1 MDPHLQVTGMPTI
14 VMVKAPC
21 YIQTELLHTKV
32 NGKMINS
39 MDKEPWLCLRV
50 ENILAVT
57 SKGQNKVKE
66 PIFIQ
71 MVVSL
76 KVSGTTICEMAKECF
91 LKTTADTMKVSGKMD
106 KEVVMAQAIIHKEL
120 SMKEN
125 GSKIKNT
132 DMENFS
138 FLMVVV
144 SMRVVGLTMWWMDLG
159 QFIIMWVAGPIQGLL
174 KKVFFL
180 VTGQSWILM
189 VRNTLEIGLKEINT
203 VRVYF

>member
-1 MDPHLQVTGMPTI
+1 
-14 VMVKAPC
+14 
-21 YIQTELLHTKV
+21 
-32 NGKMINS
+32 
-39 MDKEPWLCLRV
+39 
-50 ENILAVT
+50 
-57 SKGQNKVKE
+57 VKE

-144 SMRVVGLTMWWMDLG
+144 SMRVVGLTM
-159 QFIIMWVAGPIQGLL
+159 
-174 KKVFFL
+174 
-180 VTGQSWILM
+180 
-189 VRNTLEIGLKEINT
+189 
-203 VRVYF
+203 